1 MTTQPD
7 YRRLP
12 NDLAR
17 PEDDG
22 AAAHLAG
29 ARVPP
34 VELASTS
41 GEKVDLSALPGR
53 TVVYAY
59 PMTGVPGVPLPP
71 GWDDIPGARGCTPE
85 SLGFKDHAAE
95 LLDVG
100 ACVFGLS
107 TQDTAYQ
114 QEMAERLHLPFAVLS
129 DAELRLARAMRLPTM
144 QVEGR
149 TLLKRLTLVLRDG
162 AVEHV
167 LYPVFPPDQAAAAV
181 LARLRA

>member
-1 MTTQPD
+1 MTTEPD
-7 YRRLP
+7 YRLLP
-12 NDLAR
+12 GGLAR

-29 ARVPP
+29 ARVPAIGLP
-34 VELASTS
+34 STS
-41 GEKVDLSALPGR
+41 GGTVDLSALSGR

-59 PMTGVPGVPLPP
+59 PMTGLPGVPLPP

-95 LLDVG
+95 LLDLG
-100 ACVFGLS
+100 ARVFGLS

-114 QEMAERLHLPFAVLS
+114 AEMVSRLHLPFAVLS
-129 DAELRLARAMRLPTM
+129 DADLLLARAMRLPTM